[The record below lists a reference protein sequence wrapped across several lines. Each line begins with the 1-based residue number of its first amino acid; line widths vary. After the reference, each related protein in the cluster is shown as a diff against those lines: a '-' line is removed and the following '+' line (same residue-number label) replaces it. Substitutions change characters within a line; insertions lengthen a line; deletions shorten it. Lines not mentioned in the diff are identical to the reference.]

1 MLVQELK
8 ACDAVDLLVGD
19 GWSFDEAHEIVD
31 YCIEEAI
38 DNSEEFLFDVN
49 NIKQDWVSYENLEE
63 AQIYYPMACDLK
75 QLGEFVRVI
84 ETKDT
89 ILVSAV

>member
-19 GWSFDEAHEIVD
+19 GWSFDEAHEITD
-31 YCIEEAI
+31 FYIEEAI
-38 DNSEEFLFDVN
+38 DNSESFLFDLVS
-49 NIKQDWVSYENLEE
+49 IKYEWVSYENFTE
-63 AQIYYPMACDLK
+63 AQIYYPMANDIKELS
-75 QLGEFVRVI
+75 EFVKVI
-84 ETKDT
+84 ETKET

>member
-8 ACDAVDLLVGD
+8 ACDAVDLLVND

-31 YCIEEAI
+31 FYIEEAI
-38 DNSEEFLFDVN
+38 DNSEDFLFDVA
-49 NIKQDWVSYENLEE
+49 NIKYDWVSYENLEE
-63 AQIYYPMACDLK
+63 AQIYYPMAIDLK

>member
-8 ACDAVDLLVGD
+8 ACDAVDLLVAD
-19 GWSFDEAHEIVD
+19 GWNFDEAHELVD
-31 YCIEEAI
+31 FYIEEAI
-38 DNSEEFLFDVN
+38 DNSEEFLFDVV
-49 NIKQDWVSYENLEE
+49 NIKNDWVSYESFTE
-63 AQIYYPMACDLK
+63 AQIYYPMAIDLK